1 MGDHDDGVAV
11 LLVDGLYELQ
21 YLLAGLV
28 IQRAGGLIA
37 KQDVRILN
45 DGTANGGALLLAAG
59 KLVGQF
65 SAVIPQAQQV
75 EQLIHIQRAAGEV
88 SAHLDVFPHG
98 QVRDEVVHLEDVAQM
113 AAAVE
118 GQGLLV
124 HIGHTLAV
132 DKNVAGVGAVDAA
145 QDVEQRGLA
154 GAGRPQQHAEFAFFH
169 GQVDAFQHLDPVFTA
184 AKGLFDLIQF
194 KKHRNAPLLV
204 S

>member
-1 MGDHDDGVAV
+1 
-11 LLVDGLYELQ
+11 
-21 YLLAGLV
+21 
-28 IQRAGGLIA
+28 
-37 KQDVRILN
+37 
-45 DGTANGGALLLAAG
+45 
-59 KLVGQF
+59 
-65 SAVIPQAQQV
+65 
-75 EQLIHIQRAAGEV
+75 
-88 SAHLDVFPHG
+88 
-98 QVRDEVVHLEDVAQM
+98 M

-132 DKNVAGVGAVDAA
+132 DENVAGVGAVDAA

-204 S
+204 SLL

>member
-1 MGDHDDGVAV
+1 MVNYKNVKISEDA
-11 LLVDGLYELQ
+11 
-21 YLLAGLV
+21 
-28 IQRAGGLIA
+28 RIA
-37 KQDVRILN
+37 KQSVIIGDVTIGRDSCVLYY
-45 DGTANGGALLLAAG
+45 T
-59 KLVGQF
+59 
-65 SAVIPQAQQV
+65 VIRGDEAPIV
-75 EQLIHIQRAAGEV
+75 IGEETNIQENC
-88 SAHLDVFPHG
+88 VFPHG

-132 DKNVAGVGAVDAA
+132 DENVAGVGAVDAA

-169 GQVDAFQHLDPVFTA
+169 DQVDAFQHLDPVFTA

-194 KKHRNAPLLV
+194 KKHRKAPLLV
-204 S
+204 SLL

>member
-1 MGDHDDGVAV
+1 
-11 LLVDGLYELQ
+11 
-21 YLLAGLV
+21 
-28 IQRAGGLIA
+28 
-37 KQDVRILN
+37 
-45 DGTANGGALLLAAG
+45 
-59 KLVGQF
+59 
-65 SAVIPQAQQV
+65 
-75 EQLIHIQRAAGEV
+75 
-88 SAHLDVFPHG
+88 
-98 QVRDEVVHLEDVAQM
+98 M

-132 DKNVAGVGAVDAA
+132 DENVAGVGAVDAA

-194 KKHRNAPLLV
+194 KKHRDAPLLV
-204 S
+204 SQLQLAYTNSIKRKPQCVNIFVSFRCILAAKCHYKRPCRKVGRADKAHIKSRNQA